1 MCLETEAPFPDC
13 SRAITLVVRAEP
25 RRHVSINVDE
35 IVRENANNRA
45 IGRTDV
51 RIEDLAI
58 QGEGE
63 ARASLRVSMGW
74 SGLGYTRLFLRP
86 VFHLRKWRNWQTR

>member
-1 MCLETEAPFPDC
+1 MCLEAEAPFPDR

-35 IVRENANNRA
+35 IVRENANNRV

-51 RIEDLAI
+51 RIE
-58 QGEGE
+58 
-63 ARASLRVSMGW
+63 ARGFYAGRCIRTGG
-74 SGLGYTRLFLRP
+74 SGVDGMARLGYTRLFLRP